1 MKNKRFEIAT
11 TVTMIL
17 ALALL
22 LPGLAWAHCDA
33 LDGPVVVEARAALE
47 ANDVKPLLKWVSAKD
62 EAEIREVFS
71 QAVAVR
77 KLGAEAKKIADT
89 YFFETLVRVHRA
101 GEGAPYSGLKPAG
114 MIDPAF
120 VKADRVLEGGSI
132 DELADAIAAHAAEGL
147 RERYARA
154 AEARKHANDSVA
166 AGREYVEAYVT
177 YIHYVEGISNLIHG
191 EAHH

>member
-1 MKNKRFEIAT
+1 MKNTRFETAT
-11 TVTMIL
+11 AITMIL

-62 EAEIREVFS
+62 EAEIREAFT

-77 KLGAEAKKIADT
+77 KLGAEAKKVADT

-101 GEGAPYSGLKPAG
+101 GEGAPYTGLKPAG

-120 VKADRVLEGGSI
+120 LKADRALEGGPV
-132 DELADAIAAHAAEGL
+132 DELADSISAHAAEGL

-154 AEARKHANDSVA
+154 AEARKHANDSVE
-166 AGREYVEAYVT
+166 AGRKYVEAYVD

-191 EAHH
+191 TANH

>member
-1 MKNKRFEIAT
+1 MKNTRIDIAT
-11 TVTMIL
+11 TVAMIF

-22 LPGLAWAHCDA
+22 LPGVAWAHCDA
-33 LDGPVVVEARAALE
+33 LDGPVVLEAQAALE
-47 ANDVKPLLKWVSAKD
+47 ANDVKPLLKWVQAKD
-62 EAEIREVFS
+62 EAEIREAF
-71 QAVAVR
+71 ARTVAVR
-77 KLGAEAKKIADT
+77 KLGAEAKQVADT

-132 DELADAIAAHAAEGL
+132 DELAEAIGAHAEEGL

-154 AEARKHANDSVA
+154 AEARKHANDSVE
-166 AGREYVEAYVT
+166 AGRKYVEAYVT

-191 EAHH
+191 ASHH

>member
-1 MKNKRFEIAT
+1 MKTKRTEIAT
-11 TVTMIL
+11 TVTMFF

-47 ANDVKPLLKWVSAKD
+47 ANDVTPLLKWVRAQD
-62 EAEIREVFS
+62 EAEIREAFA

-77 KLGAEAKKIADT
+77 KLGAEAKKVADT
-89 YFFETLVRVHRA
+89 YFFETLVRIHRA

-120 VKADRVLEGGSI
+120 VKADRVLEGGPVN
-132 DELADAIAAHAAEGL
+132 ELADAISAHAAEGL

-154 AEARKHANDSVA
+154 AEARKHANDSVE
-166 AGREYVEAYVT
+166 AGRKYVEAYVD

-191 EAHH
+191 TAHH

>member
-1 MKNKRFEIAT
+1 MKNTRLEIAT
-11 TVTMIL
+11 TVTMIF

-33 LDGPVVVEARAALE
+33 LDGPVILEARAALE
-47 ANDVKPLLKWVSAKD
+47 ANDVKPLLKWVRAQD
-62 EAEIREVFS
+62 EAEIREAFAR
-71 QAVAVR
+71 AVAVR
-77 KLGAEAKKIADT
+77 KLGDEAKKVADT

-101 GEGAPYSGLKPAG
+101 GEGAPYTGLKPAG

-120 VKADRVLEGGSI
+120 VKADRMLEGGSV
-132 DELADAIAAHAAEGL
+132 DELANAIAAHAAEGL

-154 AEARKHANDSVA
+154 AEARKHANDSVE

-191 EAHH
+191 GSHH

>member
-1 MKNKRFEIAT
+1 MKTTRIGIAT
-11 TVTMIL
+11 IVTMFF

-47 ANDVKPLLKWVSAKD
+47 ANDVTPLLKWVRAKD
-62 EAEIREVFS
+62 EAEIREAFA

-77 KLGAEAKKIADT
+77 KLGAEAKKVADT
-89 YFFETLVRVHRA
+89 YFFETLVRIHRA

-120 VKADRVLEGGSI
+120 VKADRVLEGGSV
-132 DELADAIAAHAAEGL
+132 DELAASISAHAAEGL
-147 RERYARA
+147 RERHARV
-154 AEARKHANDSVA
+154 AEARKHANDSVE
-166 AGREYVEAYVT
+166 AGRKYVEAYVD

-191 EAHH
+191 TAHH

>member
-11 TVTMIL
+11 TATMIL
-17 ALALL
+17 AFALL

-33 LDGPVVVEARAALE
+33 LDGPVVLEARAALE
-47 ANDVKPLLKWVSAKD
+47 ANDVTPLLKWVQAKD
-62 EAEIREVFS
+62 EAEVREAFAR
-71 QAVAVR
+71 AVAVR
-77 KLGAEAKKIADT
+77 KLGTEAKKVADT
-89 YFFETLVRVHRA
+89 YFFETLVRIHRA
-101 GEGAPYSGLKPAG
+101 GEGAPYTGLKPAG

-147 RERYARA
+147 RERYARV
-154 AEARKHANDSVA
+154 AEARKHANDSVE
-166 AGREYVEAYVT
+166 AGRKYVDAYVT

-191 EAHH
+191 AGHH

>member
-1 MKNKRFEIAT
+1 MKNTRIDIAT
-11 TVTMIL
+11 TVAMIF

-22 LPGLAWAHCDA
+22 LPGVAWAHCDA
-33 LDGPVVVEARAALE
+33 LDGPVVLEAKAALE
-47 ANDVKPLLKWVSAKD
+47 ANDVKPLLKWVQAKD
-62 EAEIREVFS
+62 EAEIREAF
-71 QAVAVR
+71 ARTVAVR
-77 KLGAEAKKIADT
+77 KLGAEAKQVADT

-114 MIDPAF
+114 LIDPAF

-132 DELADAIAAHAAEGL
+132 DELAEAIGAHAEEGL

-154 AEARKHANDSVA
+154 AEARKHAHDSVE
-166 AGREYVEAYVT
+166 AGRKYVEAYVT

-191 EAHH
+191 ASHH

>member
-1 MKNKRFEIAT
+1 MKTTRFEIAT

-33 LDGPVVVEARAALE
+33 LDGPVVLEAQAALE
-47 ANDVKPLLKWVSAKD
+47 ASDVKPLLKWVRAQD
-62 EAEIREVFS
+62 EAEIREAFAR
-71 QAVAVR
+71 AVAVR
-77 KLGAEAKKIADT
+77 KLGAEAKKVADT
-89 YFFETLVRVHRA
+89 YFLETLVRVHRT
-101 GEGAPYSGLKPAG
+101 GEGAPYTGLKPAG

-120 VKADRVLEGGSI
+120 VKADRVLEAGSI

-154 AEARKHANDSVA
+154 AEARKHAGDSVE
-166 AGREYVEAYVT
+166 AGRKYVDAYVT

-191 EAHH
+191 ADHH

>member
-1 MKNKRFEIAT
+1 MKNTRIEITT
-11 TVTMIL
+11 TVTMIF

-22 LPGLAWAHCDA
+22 LPNLAWAHCDA
-33 LDGPVVVEARAALE
+33 LDGPVVLEARAALE

-62 EAEIREVFS
+62 EAEIREAFA

-77 KLGAEAKKIADT
+77 KLGAEAKKVADT
-89 YFFETLVRVHRA
+89 YFLETLVRIHRA
-101 GEGAPYSGLKPAG
+101 GEGAPYTGLKPAG

-120 VKADRVLEGGSI
+120 AKADRALEGGSI
-132 DELADAIAAHAAEGL
+132 DELAEAIAAHAAEGL

-154 AEARKHANDSVA
+154 AEARKHASDSVE
-166 AGREYVEAYVT
+166 AGRKYVDAYVT

>member
-1 MKNKRFEIAT
+1 MKT
-11 TVTMIL
+11 TRIHIVSTAMLITF
-17 ALALL
+17 ALL

-33 LDGPVVVEARAALE
+33 LDGPVILEARVALE
-47 ANDVKPLLKWVSAKD
+47 ANDVTPLLKWVRAQD
-62 EAEIREVFS
+62 EAEIREAF
-71 QAVAVR
+71 ARTVAVR
-77 KLGAEAKKIADT
+77 KLGAEAKKVADT

-120 VKADRVLEGGSI
+120 VKADRVLEGGPV
-132 DELADAIAAHAAEGL
+132 DELADSIGAHAEEGL

-154 AEARKHANDSVA
+154 AEARKHANDSVE
-166 AGREYVEAYVT
+166 AGRKYVEAYVD

-191 EAHH
+191 TVDH

>member
-1 MKNKRFEIAT
+1 MKTKRTEIAT
-11 TVTMIL
+11 TVTMFF

-47 ANDVKPLLKWVSAKD
+47 ANDVTPLLKWVRAQD
-62 EAEIREVFS
+62 EAEIREAFA

-77 KLGAEAKKIADT
+77 KLGAEAKKVADT
-89 YFFETLVRVHRA
+89 YFFETLVRIHRA

-120 VKADRVLEGGSI
+120 VKADRVLEGGPVG
-132 DELADAIAAHAAEGL
+132 ELADAISAHAAEGL

-154 AEARKHANDSVA
+154 AEARKHADDSVE
-166 AGREYVEAYVT
+166 AGRKYVEAYVD

-191 EAHH
+191 TAHH

>member
-1 MKNKRFEIAT
+1 MKKIAL
-11 TVTMIL
+11 TVTMVL
-17 ALALL
+17 TLALL

-33 LDGPVVVEARAALE
+33 LDGPVVTEARAALE

-62 EAEIREVFS
+62 EAEIREAFA
-71 QAVAVR
+71 QTVAVR
-77 KLGAEAKKIADT
+77 KLGPEAKKVADT
-89 YFFETLVRVHRA
+89 SFFETLVRVHRA

-132 DELADAIAAHAAEGL
+132 DELANAIATHAAGGL

-154 AEARKHANDSVA
+154 AEARKHANDSVE

-191 EAHH
+191 VGGHD

>member
-1 MKNKRFEIAT
+1 MKKTRFENAT
-11 TVTMIL
+11 TVTMIF

-33 LDGPVVVEARAALE
+33 LDGPVVIEARAALE
-47 ANDVKPLLKWVSAKD
+47 ANDVMPLLKWVREKD
-62 EAEIREVFS
+62 EAEIRESFA

-77 KLGAEAKKIADT
+77 KLGAEAKKVADT
-89 YFFETLVRVHRA
+89 YFFETLVRIHRA

-120 VKADRVLEGGSI
+120 VKADRVLEGGPVN
-132 DELADAIAAHAAEGL
+132 ELADAISAHAAQGL
-147 RERYARA
+147 RERHARA
-154 AEARKHANDSVA
+154 AEARKHANDSVE
-166 AGREYVEAYVT
+166 AGRKYVEAYVD

-191 EAHH
+191 TAHH

>member
-1 MKNKRFEIAT
+1 MKT
-11 TVTMIL
+11 TRIHIVSTAML
-17 ALALL
+17 FTFALL

-33 LDGPVVVEARAALE
+33 LDGPVILEARVALE
-47 ANDVKPLLKWVSAKD
+47 ANDVTPLLKWVRAQD
-62 EAEIREVFS
+62 EAEIREAF
-71 QAVAVR
+71 ARTVAVR
-77 KLGAEAKKIADT
+77 KLGAEAKKVADT

-120 VKADRVLEGGSI
+120 VKADRVLEGGPV
-132 DELADAIAAHAAEGL
+132 DELADSIGAHAAEAL

-154 AEARKHANDSVA
+154 AEARKHANDSVE
-166 AGREYVEAYVT
+166 AGRKYVEAYVD

-191 EAHH
+191 TVDH

>member
-1 MKNKRFEIAT
+1 MKNTRIQIAT
-11 TVTMIL
+11 TAAMAI

-22 LPGLAWAHCDA
+22 LPGIAWSHCDA
-33 LDGPVVVEARAALE
+33 LDGPLITEARAALE
-47 ANDVKPLLKWVSAKD
+47 ANDVTPLLKWVRAED
-62 EAEIREVFS
+62 EAEIREAFVR
-71 QAVAVR
+71 AIAVR
-77 KLGAEAKKIADT
+77 KLGDDAKKVADT

-120 VKADRVLEGGSI
+120 VKADRMLEGGSV
-132 DELADAIAAHAAEGL
+132 DELAEAISAHAAEGL

-154 AEARKHANDSVA
+154 AEARKHANDSVE
-166 AGREYVEAYVT
+166 AGRKYVAAYVE

-191 EAHH
+191 AAHH